1 MLELD
6 GTSYE
11 NQIFSDVTARQN
23 GFGLLNNQF
32 ETLIKPPPPKLNKKY
47 IIQYN

>member
-11 NQIFSDVTARQN
+11 NQIFSDVTALQN

-32 ETLIKPPPPKLNKKY
+32 ETLIKLPPKLNKKY